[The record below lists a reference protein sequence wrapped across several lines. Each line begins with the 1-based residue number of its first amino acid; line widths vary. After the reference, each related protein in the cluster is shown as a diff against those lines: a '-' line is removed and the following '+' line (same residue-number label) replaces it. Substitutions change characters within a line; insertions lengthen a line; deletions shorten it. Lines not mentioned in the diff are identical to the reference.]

1 MSLSRPIP
9 MTDQQTLRR
18 HLKQAR
24 RGLDPD
30 IAALAQREALQRLQH
45 LPAFR
50 RARRIGGYAGSNGE
64 IDPISLLHDTASQG
78 KRAYL
83 PVLHPFRPGRLWFC
97 RWLPGERLWPNRF
110 GILEPAS
117 RRDHILPARRLDLV
131 IVPLL
136 GFDIACH
143 RLGMGG
149 GYYDRTF
156 AFLNQRRRIR
166 RPMLIGLAHELQL
179 VDRLDPQPWDV
190 QLDAVVTAQRIYR
203 RSDI

>member
-1 MSLSRPIP
+1 MSLPSPKP

-24 RGLDPD
+24 RGLNPD
-30 IAALAQREALQRLQH
+30 AAARAQRATLQRLRQ
-45 LPAFR
+45 LPCYR
-50 RARRIGGYAGSNGE
+50 RARRIAAYVGSGGE
-64 IDPISLLHDTASQG
+64 IDPLPLLSAATHQR
-78 KRAYL
+78 KRVYL

-97 RWLPGERLWPNRF
+97 RWQPGERLVPNRY
-110 GILEPAS
+110 GIPEPVR

-136 GFDIACH
+136 GFDTACN

-156 AFLNQRRRIR
+156 AFLNQRRHIH
-166 RPMLIGLAHELQL
+166 RPLLIGLAHELQC
-179 VDRLDPQPWDV
+179 VESLDPQPWDV
-190 QLDAVVTAQRIYR
+190 SLDVVVTAQRIYR
-203 RSDI
+203 RDDT